1 MRRRYERRRAL
12 KVEKYRDYLTQIGP
26 TLQAVFSSEISL
38 EPNLEMQFRCEH
50 GQYTLVTPLVRVPLS
65 LNWSDIPP
73 CLHPNAGR

>member
-26 TLQAVFSSEISL
+26 TLHAVFSSEISL
-38 EPNLEMQFRCEH
+38 EPNLEIQFRYAH
-50 GQYTLVTPLVRVPLS
+50 GQYNLIMPLVRIPLS

-73 CLHPNAGR
+73 SLHPNAGR